1 MSFDPEFIQAV
12 LESVELPFTG
22 RTARDA
28 EARFFDSGR
37 QVTKTRIAVQIGK
50 DQAHWFNVEAWGEA
64 AAQLADVPKGK
75 VIRVTG
81 KVGINRYTKRDG
93 TEASDWVIKARTIE
107 DVYGDAFGGGD
118 GGRDNGG
125 SSRGRRQAPARGG
138 SNTWQAQQED
148 FGDDADI
155 PF

>member
-1 MSFDPEFIQAV
+1 MTFDPEFIQGV
-12 LESVELPFTG
+12 LESVEFTFTG

-28 EARFFDSGR
+28 EARFFDSGK

-50 DQAHWFNVEAWGEA
+50 DQAHWFTVEAWGDA
-64 AAQLADVPKGK
+64 AGQLADVPRGK

-81 KVGINRYTKRDG
+81 KVGIDRYTKRDG

-107 DVYGDAFGGGD
+107 DVYGDAFGGGGD
-118 GGRDNGG
+118 SPRGG
-125 SSRGRRQAPARGG
+125 SRGGGRRQAPARGG
-138 SNTWQAQQED
+138 SWNSRGTDQQ
-148 FGDDADI
+148 DDDEI